1 MTQNLQAPPKSL
13 GEAIT
18 RISQLEVS
26 QERLTLRYERMADFV
41 EKLRQVIRQQ
51 QLQISHDRQLIRA
64 ALLDRVSSVSPE
76 LLLSQLD
83 ALSPGA
89 DSGIHAAIAAM
100 EGWND

>member
-1 MTQNLQAPPKSL
+1 MHQKLQDPPASL
-13 GEAIT
+13 GEAII
-18 RISQLEVS
+18 RINHLEVG
-26 QERLTLRYERMADFV
+26 QEGLKLQCERLADFV
-41 EKLRQVIRQQ
+41 EKLRLIVRQQ

-64 ALLDRVSSVSPE
+64 ALLDRVSSFSPE

-89 DSGIHAAIAAM
+89 DSGIHAAIAEM